1 MLRTC
6 FFMHSRIIENHPI
19 RILEDRPLIS
29 EGVLSPPPHHVVSCA
44 IAWTT
49 IFSPLAPS
57 SKKPLKRARRQRT
70 SPLLHSNQL
79 TKWNPT
85 SYPPLPTT
93 PHRHKPTV
101 LVGFATKCRCHSLVS
116 AAVCS
121 IPSDSV
127 QATPPS
133 SSSGALGTHRRT
145 STHQNPFAVN
155 GMPPPAAIS
164 AIEHRRL
171 GVAMP
176 PPDAPSFGL
185 VPVSVKLSD
194 GCASSSKCSRSR
206 SHPTR
211 AAGPSQHMKAPG
223 RFWPARCS

>member
-6 FFMHSRIIENHPI
+6 FSCILASSRITRSGSWKTDPSFLRGFCH
-19 RILEDRPLIS
+19 
-29 EGVLSPPPHHVVSCA
+29 PPPHHVVSCA

-49 IFSPLAPS
+49 IFSPLAPG
-57 SKKPLKRARRQRT
+57 SKKSLKRARRHRT
-70 SPLLHSNQL
+70 SPLLHSNKS

-133 SSSGALGTHRRT
+133 SSSGALGTHRSI

-155 GMPPPAAIS
+155 GMPPLA
-164 AIEHRRL
+164 AIEHHRL
-171 GVAMP
+171 GVALP